1 MVRASMATRNKK
13 EVTISDS
20 DSQFNHEVNMGK
32 FPGLHRRAIVVIA
45 IILLVVFSG
54 QQVKIPSHLNPHLR
68 HKIFLCL

>member
-1 MVRASMATRNKK
+1 MVQSMATRNKK

-32 FPGLHRRAIVVIA
+32 SQCLHRRAIVVIA

-54 QQVKIPSHLNPHLR
+54 QQGKYQPHLNPHLR